1 MARKY
6 LTGINLNRNELQN
19 AIIQPLASAPSSP
32 LAGLVYFDTTL
43 DKFGVYDGTQW
54 VYMGDFD
61 GSNYVDLTTNQS
73 VGGVK
78 TFTSFPVTPSSAP
91 TADYQTANKKYVDDS
106 IASAGGYT
114 DEQAQDAVGNI
125 LVDTPT
131 LSFDYD
137 DATPE
142 ISADVLDSPLLGG
155 QNPAYYRNRANHTGT
170 QSADTIVDGTVNK
183 VFTATDETKLNHI
196 TVTQDINLDDLQEA
210 VDELEAAVILKG
222 TWDASAGTFPG
233 GGVAQA
239 GWSYIV
245 SVGGTVNGVTFDVN
259 DRIVAITDNAS
270 TTTYAGNWFK
280 LDYTDQ
286 VLSVNGQTGA
296 VVLDADDIDDTS
308 TSHKFVTAAD
318 ITKLANTSGVNTGD
332 EPTASTTVQGI
343 VELATVAET
352 TAKSDATRAV
362 TPAGLAS
369 FTRKYTGLIGNG
381 SATSIAVTH
390 GLNQQYVTAQAFE
403 AATNE
408 LIECDITLTSSTQ
421 TTFGFSVAPASN
433 AIRVV
438 ITGQLGGL
446 NG

>member
-32 LAGLVYFDTTL
+32 SAGLVYFDTTL

-352 TAKSDATRAV
+352 TAKTDATRAV

-438 ITGQLGGL
+438 ITG
-446 NG
+446 

>member
-32 LAGLVYFDTTL
+32 SAGLVYFDTTL

-222 TWDASAGTFPG
+222 TWDASSGTFPG

-438 ITGQLGGL
+438 ITG
-446 NG
+446 

>member
-32 LAGLVYFDTTL
+32 SAGLVYFDTTL

-270 TTTYAGNWFK
+270 TTTYASNWFK

-438 ITGQLGGL
+438 ITG
-446 NG
+446 

>member
-32 LAGLVYFDTTL
+32 SAGLVYFDTTL

-438 ITGQLGGL
+438 ITG
-446 NG
+446 

>member
-6 LTGINLNRNELQN
+6 LIGINLNRNELQN
-19 AIIQPLASAPSSP
+19 AVIQPLASAPSSP
-32 LAGLVYFDTTL
+32 TAGLIYFDTTL

-61 GSNYVDLTTNQS
+61 GSDYVDITTNQTI
-73 VGGVK
+73 GGVK
-78 TFTSFPVTPSSAP
+78 TFTSFPVTPSTAP
-91 TADYQTANKKYVDDS
+91 TTNYQTANKKYVDDS
-106 IASAGGYT
+106 IASISIYT

-125 LVDTPT
+125 LVDSPT
-131 LSFDYD
+131 LAFDYD

-155 QNPAYYRNRANHTGT
+155 QNSAYYRNRANHTGT
-170 QSADTIVDGTVNK
+170 QSADTIVDGTTNK

-196 TVTQDINLDDLQEA
+196 IVTQDINLDTLQEA
-210 VDELEAAVILKG
+210 VDNLETAVVLKG

-233 GGVAQA
+233 AGVAQA

-270 TTTYAGNWFK
+270 TSTYAGNWFK

-286 VLSVNGQTGA
+286 VLSVNTKTGA
-296 VVLDADDIDDTS
+296 VVLT
-308 TSHKFVTAAD
+308 TAD
-318 ITKLANTSGVNTGD
+318 IADTTDKRYVTDAQRTVISNTSGTNTGD
-332 EPTASTTVQGI
+332 EPDATTTVKGI

-352 TAKSDATRAV
+352 TAKTDSVRAV

-369 FTRKYTGLIGNG
+369 FTRKYTGLIGDA
-381 SATSIAVTH
+381 SLTSIPVTH
-390 GLNQQYVTAQAFE
+390 GLGQQYVTAQAFD
-403 AATNE
+403 AVSNE
-408 LIECDITLTSSTQ
+408 LIECEVRLTSTTQ
-421 TTFGFSVAPASN
+421 TTFGFSSAPALN

-438 ITGQLGGL
+438 ITG
-446 NG
+446 

>member
-32 LAGLVYFDTTL
+32 SAGLVHFDTTL

-308 TSHKFVTAAD
+308 TSRKFVTAAD

-352 TAKSDATRAV
+352 TAKSDTTRAV

-390 GLNQQYVTAQAFE
+390 GLGQQYVTAQAFE

-438 ITGQLGGL
+438 ITG
-446 NG
+446 

>member
-32 LAGLVYFDTTL
+32 SAGLVYFDTTL

-78 TFTSFPVTPSSAP
+78 AFTSFPVTPSSAP

-222 TWDASAGTFPG
+222 TWDASSGTFPG

-438 ITGQLGGL
+438 ITG
-446 NG
+446 